1 MAIPGYKKTA
11 QKTPRKSFL
20 FFSNFFK
27 KTLAFFEAECYTNE
41 ADGDQQEKISKSMR
55 GSAWESAA
63 FGTQRSQVQ
72 ILSHRLIKRE
82 SFFRMVLFLLS
93 NVKSMSFHPLPA
105 LTHVRAQRVLRAN
118 GTRLAPTEPEARPQV
133 QILSHRLLGRG
144 AGNSDEFP
152 VLFLQIFFHS
162 FCILFFLLQLF
173 FCKALHVRIF
183 ATVIIQLLG
192 KLSDSHVASLKYH
205 FRQLGC

>member
-1 MAIPGYKKTA
+1 
-11 QKTPRKSFL
+11 
-20 FFSNFFK
+20 
-27 KTLAFFEAECYTNE
+27 
-41 ADGDQQEKISKSMR
+41 
-55 GSAWESAA
+55 
-63 FGTQRSQVQ
+63 
-72 ILSHRLIKRE
+72 
-82 SFFRMVLFLLS
+82 
-93 NVKSMSFHPLPA
+93 MSLHPLPA

-118 GTRLAPTEPEARPQV
+118 GTQHRAEPEARPQV

-192 KLSDSHVASLKYH
+192 KLGDSHVASLKYH

>member
-1 MAIPGYKKTA
+1 MSFHPLPALTHVWA
-11 QKTPRKSFL
+11 QRVLRASGTR
-20 FFSNFFK
+20 
-27 KTLAFFEAECYTNE
+27 LAPTEPEA
-41 ADGDQQEKISKSMR
+41 R
-55 GSAWESAA
+55 P
-63 FGTQRSQVQ
+63 QVQ
-72 ILSHRLIKRE
+72 ILSHRLIRRE

-105 LTHVRAQRVLRAN
+105 LTHVWAQRVLRAS

-192 KLSDSHVASLKYH
+192 KLGDSHVASLKYH